1 MYKVHR
7 LVERRTTLN
16 SRKWENNKTFIHWE
30 EHKYNSSKD
39 KYRICTYIH
48 YYDNETVPFYI
59 GQGTLNRAFNMNRYE
74 RTNAWNNKVIDTNK
88 NNKPFRGIIYWK
100 RI

>member
-16 SRKWENNKTFIHWE
+16 SRKWENNK
-30 EHKYNSSKD
+30 
-39 KYRICTYIH
+39 
-48 YYDNETVPFYI
+48 TVPFYI

-74 RTNAWNNKVIDTNK
+74 RTNAWNNK
-88 NNKPFRGIIYWK
+88 PFRGIIYWK

>member
-16 SRKWENNKTFIHWE
+16 SRKWENNKTF
-30 EHKYNSSKD
+30 KD

-59 GQGTLNRAFNMNRYE
+59 GQGTLNRAFNC
-74 RTNAWNNKVIDTNK
+74 
-88 NNKPFRGIIYWK
+88 
-100 RI
+100 

>member
-16 SRKWENNKTFIHWE
+16 SRKWENNKTFIYGKHIKTFE
-30 EHKYNSSKD
+30 NIKQAAYEYFTSVSIISKC
-39 KYRICTYIH
+39 I
-48 YYDNETVPFYI
+48 
-59 GQGTLNRAFNMNRYE
+59 
-74 RTNAWNNKVIDTNK
+74 K

>member
-16 SRKWENNKTFIHWE
+16 SRKWENNKTFINTA
-30 EHKYNSSKD
+30 NSQLRITNNINKKEIACFSLDGKHIKTFENINQAAYEYFTSVSIISKC
-39 KYRICTYIH
+39 I
-48 YYDNETVPFYI
+48 
-59 GQGTLNRAFNMNRYE
+59 
-74 RTNAWNNKVIDTNK
+74 K

>member
-1 MYKVHR
+1 MENIFKI
-7 LVERRTTLN
+7 VERKRN
-16 SRKWENNKTFIHWE
+16 HWE
-30 EHKYNSSKD
+30 EHKYNSNKD

-74 RTNAWNNKVIDTNK
+74 RTNAWNNKVIVSIISKCIK